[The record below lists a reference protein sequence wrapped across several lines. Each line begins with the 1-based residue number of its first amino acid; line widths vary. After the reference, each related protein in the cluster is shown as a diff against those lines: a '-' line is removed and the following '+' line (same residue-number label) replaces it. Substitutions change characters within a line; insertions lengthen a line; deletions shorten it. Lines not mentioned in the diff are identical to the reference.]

1 MSKTVDE
8 RVVEMRFDNSQFEKN
23 VSTTMS
29 TLDKFKQKLNLSGA
43 SKGLDEI
50 NSSAKKV
57 DMSVLGNGIET
68 VKAKFSALQ
77 VMGVTALANLTNSAV
92 NAGRRMVSA
101 LSLDPIKDGFAEY
114 ETQMNAV
121 QTILANTQKEG
132 TTVKTVN
139 AALDELNHYADK
151 TIYNFTEMTRNIG
164 TFTAAGVKLD
174 TSVSSIKGIA
184 NLAAVSGST
193 SQQASTAMYQLSQ
206 AIASGTVKLMDWNSV
221 VNAGM
226 GGQVFQDALIRTS
239 EHLKTGAKSAI
250 SAEGSFRD
258 SLQTGWLTT
267 EVLTQTLDQ
276 FATAADT
283 QEEYEAAVEKF
294 VKQGYTKEEAKQ
306 MADMAKTAGEAATK
320 VKTFSQLIDTLKEAL
335 GSGWTETWRLII
347 GDFEEARELWTSVSD
362 VLSDLINKSSEARN
376 NMIKGWAD
384 LGGRTALIETFK
396 NAFEAIC
403 KIIKPISEAFRE
415 IFPRTTSEQLYKM
428 TDALRKFSERL
439 IISDSTAAKLKST
452 FKGVFSILDIGVEA
466 LKAIG
471 EGILSLFKGFSG
483 LELGILDATSS
494 FGDFM
499 SDLRDSIKE
508 TDFFGKAVDKVV
520 KFVSNAIDKIKEF
533 GKSLKIG
540 FKAPEFDSVLSFF
553 KSLWSI
559 ITKVTSV
566 IANALGKVGSTISEV
581 LGKGDI
587 FEVLNSGVLVGILL
601 GVKNFVS
608 TIGDAFDNVGGFVEN
623 VKGILD
629 DVRGCLQAYQEQLK
643 AGALLKIAAA
653 IAILAGALF
662 LLSTIDP
669 NSLGSAIVAITVLFT
684 ELVGAMALLN
694 KFGGK
699 SSMFDSTAVKMVA
712 MSVAILI
719 LASALKSLSGLN
731 WEQMGVGLTAI
742 SVLLWELVAVSIV
755 MSKTGSKMIKGSVGL
770 VALAAAMK
778 ILASA
783 CKDFAAMSWEE
794 MFKGISA
801 IGLLLLELSIFENI
815 AGKAKHIVRTG
826 LSMVLI
832 AASMKIFASALSDLG
847 SMDWNTIVKG
857 LTAMGLALAELSIA
871 MNLMPKG
878 SVLKATGLVIAV
890 ASLKLLANAMSD
902 FGGME
907 WSSIGKGLATIG
919 IALAELAIG
928 LNLMRG
934 TVAGSAALL
943 VAVAALAIMVPI
955 IKSIGSMSW
964 EEIAKGLIT
973 LAGAFA
979 ILGVAGLLLQP
990 LIVPILALAGAFVLL
1005 GVGMVGIGAGLLL
1018 VSAGIAA
1025 LCASLAAG
1033 ATAIVAGLTVIVT
1046 GVLELIPTIARIIGE
1061 GIVEIAKVIGEY
1073 APQLA
1078 ESCLLLIEGVLE
1090 ALAEHAPAITDALLD
1105 FLIGVI
1111 NSLAD
1116 HMPALI
1122 EALVNLLSK
1131 LFEGVAAAMKDLD
1144 PGVLR
1149 NAISAA
1155 IGLSALLLAI
1165 SVALKILGSISI
1177 GNALKGAI
1185 ALTVMAV
1192 PLVAFVGVLA
1202 LMSNIDNAMN
1212 NALALV
1218 VLTGSLTIML
1228 GVLTIIGAAWPAAA
1242 AGLIAL
1248 TAMAIPMLAFI
1259 GILALMNC
1267 VDNAMSNALL
1277 LGAFMSIMA
1286 DVLVKISLVAPLA
1299 LIGVVAMSGLAAL
1312 MGVIGTFA
1320 VAVGALMDK
1329 FPSLQD
1335 FLDSGLPVLEQ
1346 LAGSIGTMIGK
1357 FVGGFGEG
1365 LSDSLVNM
1373 GENIAE
1379 FMARLAEASDNA
1391 SGIKGESFDG
1401 VKKLMDVMGSI
1412 ALTTVGT
1419 TIGDI
1424 FTLGGTSMEK
1434 FETDGVAFFN
1444 AMKAIGEASS
1454 DIDINESAMNS
1465 VIGVAK
1471 NLAELQSSLEP
1482 IGGVVTWFVGRDDL
1496 STFGENAAQFV
1507 SSMSTVFGS
1516 LDDTSFN
1523 TEAMDQIVAAAT
1535 GLAKLQSSLE
1545 PIGGV
1550 VTWFV
1555 GRDDLGT
1562 FGENAALF
1570 VSSMNTAFGSLD
1582 GTSFNTEAMDSI
1594 IASATSLAKLQSS
1607 LEPIGGVVT
1616 WFVGRDDLG
1625 AFGENIAQFIASI
1638 STAMSSLNG
1647 TEFNT
1652 EAMDQIITA
1661 ATSLAKLQSS
1671 LEPIGGVVTWFV
1683 GRDDLGKFGTS
1694 VAEFISSMR
1703 TAMTSL
1709 GGETFNEE
1717 AFASVIMAATKLSEL
1732 QSKLEPMGGVV
1743 TWFSGRDDL
1752 GEFGTNIS
1760 LFADAMRKLKT
1771 GMGEDGISET
1781 VVSSVTNAGKAIIA
1795 LQKALPEEH
1804 WFDGKMNLTE
1814 FSNYISDFA
1823 TAMSDFGAKAASIN
1837 PEAIST
1843 AITTAYRIKS
1853 LINSLN
1859 NLDTS
1864 GLTTFTGIGT
1874 GGFGADGAAY
1884 QIAQTIAA
1892 YSEKVATIN
1901 TEAVSVSVSAALK
1914 LKTLISNLANLD
1926 TSGISNFKPN
1936 SIAIEMK
1943 NYADKVGGINTT
1955 AVASSITS
1963 ASRLKTFI
1971 ASLAGL
1977 DNIGISKFKPGSIG
1991 SALKAYGASVAGVN
2005 MSAISRSISVATRI
2019 KTFITSLAGLDA
2031 SGVKA
2036 YKDAINTLAE
2046 TNVSDL
2052 VKAFKGA
2059 SEKMNS
2065 AGADLVGSLAKGMTS
2080 KMGAVSAAISGI
2092 SVSVSTALTNV
2103 RAYYVSFYDV
2113 GAYLVTGFCNGISA
2127 NTFRAAAQASAM
2139 ASAAEQAARSA
2150 LKINSPS
2157 KVFKEIGSGI
2167 PEGFAMGIGML
2178 DRDVKNSV
2186 TDMAAS
2192 AITSTRSAMTTVL
2205 DALNGDIDAQPT
2217 IRPVIDLTN
2226 VRDGA
2231 NSIRSLLGGA
2241 NTVGVRADLN
2251 AISSTMNRRIQ
2262 NGTTDDVISAIN
2274 KLNDGL
2280 ANNRGDTY
2288 NFGDFTYDDGS
2299 NISDAVQTLVRAARM
2314 GRRV

>member
-50 NSSAKKV
+50 NASARKV

-114 ETQMNAV
+114 ETQMNSV

-164 TFTAAGVKLD
+164 TFTAAGVKLG

-184 NLAAVSGST
+184 NLAAISGST

-206 AIASGTVKLMDWNSV
+206 AIASGTVKLTDWNSV

-294 VKQGYTKEEAKQ
+294 VKQGYTIEEAKQ

-396 NAFEAIC
+396 NAFEAIR
-403 KIIKPISEAFRE
+403 KIIEPIGEAFRE

-428 TDALRKFSERL
+428 TDALLKFSERL
-439 IISDSTAAKLKST
+439 IISDNTAAKLKST

-471 EGILSLFKGFSG
+471 EGILSLFKRFSG
-483 LELGILDATSS
+483 LKFGILDATSS

-499 SDLRDSIKE
+499 SNLRDSIKE

-520 KFVSNAIDKIKEF
+520 EFVSDAIDKIKEF

-540 FKAPEFDSVLSFF
+540 FKAPKFDSVISFF

-566 IANALGKVGSTISEV
+566 IANTLGKVGSTISEV

-653 IAILAGALF
+653 IAILSGALF

-712 MSVAILI
+712 MSAAILI

-770 VALAAAMK
+770 IALAAAMK

-783 CKDFAAMSWEE
+783 CKDFASMSWGE
-794 MFKGISA
+794 MVKGVSA

-826 LSMVLI
+826 MSMVLI
-832 AASMKIFASALSDLG
+832 AASMKIFASALYDLG

-857 LTAMGLALAELSIA
+857 LTAMGFALAELPIA

-878 SVLKATGLVIAV
+878 SAFKAAGLVIAV

-907 WSSIGKGLATIG
+907 WNSIGKGLATIG
-919 IALAELAIG
+919 IALTELAIG

-934 TVAGSAALL
+934 TIAGSAALL

-964 EEIAKGLIT
+964 EGIAKGLVT

-979 ILGVAGLLLQP
+979 ILGVAGLLLHP
-990 LIVPILALAGAFVLL
+990 LIAPILALAGAFALL

-1018 VSAGIAA
+1018 VSAGISA
-1025 LCASLAAG
+1025 LGASLAAG

-1046 GVLELIPTIARIIGE
+1046 GILELIPTIARIIGE

-1078 ESCLLLIEGVLE
+1078 ESCLLLIEGVFE
-1090 ALAEHAPAITDALLD
+1090 ALAEHAPAITNALLD

-1111 NSLAD
+1111 NSLSD

-1131 LFEGVAAAMKDLD
+1131 LFEGVAEALKDLD
-1144 PGVLR
+1144 PGILR

-1165 SVALKILGSISI
+1165 SAALKILGSISI

-1202 LMSNIDNAMN
+1202 L
-1212 NALALV
+1212 
-1218 VLTGSLTIML
+1218 
-1228 GVLTIIGAAWPAAA
+1228 
-1242 AGLIAL
+1242 
-1248 TAMAIPMLAFI
+1248 
-1259 GILALMNC
+1259 
-1267 VDNAMSNALL
+1267 
-1277 LGAFMSIMA
+1277 
-1286 DVLVKISLVAPLA
+1286 
-1299 LIGVVAMSGLAAL
+1299 
-1312 MGVIGTFA
+1312 
-1320 VAVGALMDK
+1320 
-1329 FPSLQD
+1329 
-1335 FLDSGLPVLEQ
+1335 
-1346 LAGSIGTMIGK
+1346 
-1357 FVGGFGEG
+1357 
-1365 LSDSLVNM
+1365 
-1373 GENIAE
+1373 
-1379 FMARLAEASDNA
+1379 
-1391 SGIKGESFDG
+1391 
-1401 VKKLMDVMGSI
+1401 
-1412 ALTTVGT
+1412 
-1419 TIGDI
+1419 
-1424 FTLGGTSMEK
+1424 
-1434 FETDGVAFFN
+1434 
-1444 AMKAIGEASS
+1444 
-1454 DIDINESAMNS
+1454 
-1465 VIGVAK
+1465 
-1471 NLAELQSSLEP
+1471 
-1482 IGGVVTWFVGRDDL
+1482 
-1496 STFGENAAQFV
+1496 
-1507 SSMSTVFGS
+1507 
-1516 LDDTSFN
+1516 
-1523 TEAMDQIVAAAT
+1523 
-1535 GLAKLQSSLE
+1535 
-1545 PIGGV
+1545 
-1550 VTWFV
+1550 
-1555 GRDDLGT
+1555 
-1562 FGENAALF
+1562 
-1570 VSSMNTAFGSLD
+1570 
-1582 GTSFNTEAMDSI
+1582 
-1594 IASATSLAKLQSS
+1594 
-1607 LEPIGGVVT
+1607 
-1616 WFVGRDDLG
+1616 
-1625 AFGENIAQFIASI
+1625 
-1638 STAMSSLNG
+1638 
-1647 TEFNT
+1647 
-1652 EAMDQIITA
+1652 
-1661 ATSLAKLQSS
+1661 
-1671 LEPIGGVVTWFV
+1671 
-1683 GRDDLGKFGTS
+1683 
-1694 VAEFISSMR
+1694 
-1703 TAMTSL
+1703 
-1709 GGETFNEE
+1709 
-1717 AFASVIMAATKLSEL
+1717 
-1732 QSKLEPMGGVV
+1732 
-1743 TWFSGRDDL
+1743 
-1752 GEFGTNIS
+1752 
-1760 LFADAMRKLKT
+1760 
-1771 GMGEDGISET
+1771 
-1781 VVSSVTNAGKAIIA
+1781 
-1795 LQKALPEEH
+1795 
-1804 WFDGKMNLTE
+1804 
-1814 FSNYISDFA
+1814 
-1823 TAMSDFGAKAASIN
+1823 
-1837 PEAIST
+1837 
-1843 AITTAYRIKS
+1843 
-1853 LINSLN
+1853 
-1859 NLDTS
+1859 
-1864 GLTTFTGIGT
+1864 
-1874 GGFGADGAAY
+1874 
-1884 QIAQTIAA
+1884 
-1892 YSEKVATIN
+1892 
-1901 TEAVSVSVSAALK
+1901 
-1914 LKTLISNLANLD
+1914 
-1926 TSGISNFKPN
+1926 
-1936 SIAIEMK
+1936 
-1943 NYADKVGGINTT
+1943 
-1955 AVASSITS
+1955 
-1963 ASRLKTFI
+1963 
-1971 ASLAGL
+1971 
-1977 DNIGISKFKPGSIG
+1977 
-1991 SALKAYGASVAGVN
+1991 
-2005 MSAISRSISVATRI
+2005 
-2019 KTFITSLAGLDA
+2019 
-2031 SGVKA
+2031 
-2036 YKDAINTLAE
+2036 
-2046 TNVSDL
+2046 
-2052 VKAFKGA
+2052 
-2059 SEKMNS
+2059 
-2065 AGADLVGSLAKGMTS
+2065 
-2080 KMGAVSAAISGI
+2080 
-2092 SVSVSTALTNV
+2092 
-2103 RAYYVSFYDV
+2103 
-2113 GAYLVTGFCNGISA
+2113 
-2127 NTFRAAAQASAM
+2127 
-2139 ASAAEQAARSA
+2139 
-2150 LKINSPS
+2150 
-2157 KVFKEIGSGI
+2157 
-2167 PEGFAMGIGML
+2167 
-2178 DRDVKNSV
+2178 
-2186 TDMAAS
+2186 
-2192 AITSTRSAMTTVL
+2192 
-2205 DALNGDIDAQPT
+2205 
-2217 IRPVIDLTN
+2217 
-2226 VRDGA
+2226 
-2231 NSIRSLLGGA
+2231 
-2241 NTVGVRADLN
+2241 
-2251 AISSTMNRRIQ
+2251 
-2262 NGTTDDVISAIN
+2262 
-2274 KLNDGL
+2274 
-2280 ANNRGDTY
+2280 
-2288 NFGDFTYDDGS
+2288 
-2299 NISDAVQTLVRAARM
+2299 
-2314 GRRV
+2314 